1 MWVKGAIIAGG
12 STNVQSVEKSQCG
25 DFSKQ
30 NTRSSSI
37 PCCLFGHILKRHTFY
52 YRDSHL
58 IIFGYIHNSQEMEIV
73 SMGGKR

>member
-12 STNVQSVEKSQCG
+12 SANVQSVEKSQCG

-37 PCCLFGHILKRHTFY
+37 PCCLFGHILKRH
-52 YRDSHL
+52 
-58 IIFGYIHNSQEMEIV
+58 YILLQRESFNCLWLYS
-73 SMGGKR
+73 